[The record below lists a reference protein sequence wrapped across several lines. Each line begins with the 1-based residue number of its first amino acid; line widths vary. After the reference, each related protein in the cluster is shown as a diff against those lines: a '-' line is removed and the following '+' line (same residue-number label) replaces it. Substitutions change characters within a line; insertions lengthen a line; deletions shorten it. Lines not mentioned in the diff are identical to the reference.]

1 MKKLLAYLKPYAMES
16 VVGPL
21 FKLLEACFELAVPL
35 VMAAVI
41 DRGVPAGDRGYVLSM
56 GAVLVGLGLLGFASS
71 LTAQYFAAKASMGF
85 GTGLR
90 QAVIETFRQKRHRNR
105 IPARDKRFHCA

>member
-85 GTGLR
+85 GTACDR
-90 QAVIETFRQKRHRNR
+90 PSFTTSTPWRRCSWNK
-105 IPARDKRFHCA
+105 PARPRS